1 MIQKMDI
8 RSVYTYRDSLKLN
21 ECIICMTHLVPERMV
36 WLLANLLAVLLIHAP
51 KAETIHNLS
60 KSVIII
66 EKLNRS
72 HHVEDYSRLLTH
84 EQGVDRT
91 GDFDD
96 VVARL
101 AAPFVPVERRIM
113 VRHQNL
119 IRMRS

>member
-1 MIQKMDI
+1 MIPWIQNDV

-21 ECIICMTHLVPERMV
+21 ECIIYMTHLVPERMV
-36 WLLANLLAVLLIHAP
+36 WLLAKHAP
-51 KAETIHNLS
+51 KAEIVHNLS

-66 EKLNRS
+66 VDIVELNRS
-72 HHVEDYSRLLTH
+72 HHVEDHFRLLTH

-101 AAPFVPVERRIM
+101 AAPFVPVER
-113 VRHQNL
+113 
-119 IRMRS
+119 